1 MPVQLHPIVEAAN
14 FLTTG
19 PGTPKEKIIL
29 GGPISIAG
37 DFLLPSIKQ
46 SVNKRAMHEIVIQT
60 EINISAFGT
69 DASVIGAVA
78 VVVNDI
84 LTNPTHIEKEVVLD
98 RVISS
103 IVA

>member
-1 MPVQLHPIVEAAN
+1 M
-14 FLTTG
+14 
-19 PGTPKEKIIL
+19 IIL

-78 VVVNDI
+78 VVVDDI
-84 LTNPTHIEKEVVLD
+84 LTNPIHIEKEVVPGKVLD
-98 RVISS
+98 LIST
-103 IVA
+103 